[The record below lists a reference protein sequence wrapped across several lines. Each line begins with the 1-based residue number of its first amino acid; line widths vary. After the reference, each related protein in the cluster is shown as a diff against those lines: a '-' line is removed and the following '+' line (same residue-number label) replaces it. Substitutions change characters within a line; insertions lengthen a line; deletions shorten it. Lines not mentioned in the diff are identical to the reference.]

1 MQLLATGGSM
11 RALFVL
17 GRAIFGGFFVF
28 NGVNHLQHA
37 KGMAQYAS
45 AKGVPAAQQAVQAT
59 GLMLIAGGLSIVTG
73 IKPRQG
79 LATLI
84 GFLVP
89 VTLQMHRFWD
99 EKDPEAR
106 QREMTHFLK
115 NMALV
120 GASLALMEIREPWP
134 VSVDRARAN
143 EEMLIRLGGRD
154 LHALPA

>member
-17 GRAIFGGFFVF
+17 GRAIFGGYFVF
-28 NGVNHLQHA
+28 NGLNHVKHSHELAH
-37 KGMAQYAS
+37 YAG

-59 GLMLIAGGLSIVTG
+59 GLMLIAGGLSVVAG
-73 IKPRQG
+73 CKPRQG

-106 QREMTHFLK
+106 QRELTNFSK
-115 NMALV
+115 NVALV
-120 GASLALMEIREPWP
+120 GAALALMEIREPWP
-134 VSVDRARAN
+134 ASVDAARAD
-143 EEMLIRLGGRD
+143 EEMFIRLGGRD
-154 LHALPA
+154 LRALPA

>member
-1 MQLLATGGSM
+1 M

-17 GRAIFGGFFVF
+17 GRAIFGGFFIF
-28 NGVNHLQHA
+28 NGVNHLQHQR
-37 KGMAQYAS
+37 GMTQYAG
-45 AKGVPAAQQAVQAT
+45 AKGVRAARQAVQAT
-59 GLMLIAGGLSIVTG
+59 GLMLIAGGLSVVAG
-73 IKPRQG
+73 IRPRQG

-106 QREMTHFLK
+106 QREMTNFLK

-120 GASLALMEIREPWP
+120 GAALALMEIREPWP
-134 VSVDRARAN
+134 VSVDGARAD
-143 EEMLIRLGGRD
+143 EEMFIRLGGRD
-154 LHALPA
+154 LLALAA